1 MPRKC
6 NVVIQKPNG
15 KREVCDGEIEYW
27 KTVSE
32 NKERDRKV
40 SLYKCSKCGL
50 LYPPAPE
57 I

>member
-6 NVVIQKPNG
+6 RVVVEKSNG
-15 KREVCDGEIEYW
+15 KIEVCGGTIEYW
-27 KTVSE
+27 KTINE
-32 NKERDRKV
+32 DKGRDRKI

-50 LYPPAPE
+50 LYPLTQG